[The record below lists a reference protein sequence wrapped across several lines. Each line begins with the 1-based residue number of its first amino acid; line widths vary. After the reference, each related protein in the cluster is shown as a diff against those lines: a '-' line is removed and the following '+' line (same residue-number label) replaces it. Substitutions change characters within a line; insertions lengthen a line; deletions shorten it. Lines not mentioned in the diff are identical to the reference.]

1 MDCTDMDVA
10 GIIEENVS
18 FHAGEKQLE
27 GVLAYPEDTSPE
39 QAILLLSPHP
49 HMGGRMDNNV
59 LQHLAR
65 RFAEEGCA
73 TLRFNYG
80 GVGNSTL
87 PSVEGEALFE
97 YWAKLEEEKN
107 YERVLPDAIAAR
119 NYLADALPAG
129 VRLGYVGYSF
139 GCCLATLL
147 AKDCP
152 PSQLADI
159 SPPTKRAPLDGVEH
173 LTMPSLF
180 VVGDDDFAFDMG
192 AFEEAFARVPGAK
205 RFVQLDGC
213 DHFFRKQEER
223 VYETVRPLFFEA

>member
-1 MDCTDMDVA
+1 MDVA
-10 GIIEENVS
+10 GIIEENVN
-18 FHAGEKQLE
+18 FRAGEKHLE
-27 GVLAYPEDTSPE
+27 GVLAYPENSIPE

-49 HMGGRMDNNV
+49 HMGGRMDNN
-59 LQHLAR
+59 LIKHLAR

-107 YERVLPDAIAAR
+107 YEAVLPDVIAAR
-119 NYLADALPAG
+119 NYLAEALPVG
-129 VRLGYVGYSF
+129 VALGYLGYSF

-147 AKDCP
+147 AQDCP
-152 PSQLADI
+152 PAQLAAI
-159 SPPTKRAPLDGVEH
+159 SPPTKRAPLEGAEC
-173 LTMPSLF
+173 LTMPSIF
-180 VVGDDDFAFDMG
+180 VVGDDDFAFDMD
-192 AFEEAFARVPGAK
+192 AFEAAFSRVSGDK

-213 DHFFRKQEER
+213 DHFFRKEEER
-223 VYETVRPLFFEA
+223 VYEAIRPLFFEA